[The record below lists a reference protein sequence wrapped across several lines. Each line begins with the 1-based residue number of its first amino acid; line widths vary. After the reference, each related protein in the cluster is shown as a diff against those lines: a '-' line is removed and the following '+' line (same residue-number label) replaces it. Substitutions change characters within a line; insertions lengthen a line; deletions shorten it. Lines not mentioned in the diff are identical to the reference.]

1 MDVKIKSYNCNSI
14 RRQIDIIRNI
24 LRDTDILMLQEIM
37 LYESDLS
44 LLDEINDDFCW
55 AASPSL
61 NISCDGRPKGGLA
74 IFWNKNLS
82 NYIQSKIFNSY
93 AMGITI
99 NSSNE
104 KYLILNLYLPC
115 DLRSDVSLHEYR
127 NSLAVIHDIIN
138 NEDFDSVI
146 IAGDLNADPQK
157 GRFSKL
163 I

>member
-14 RRQIDIIRNI
+14 RRQIDIIRDI

-74 IFWNKNLS
+74 IF
-82 NYIQSKIFNSY
+82 YR
-93 AMGITI
+93 ITFKVI
-99 NSSNE
+99 
-104 KYLILNLYLPC
+104 YLIVNLCYGL
-115 DLRSDVSLHEYR
+115 Y
-127 NSLAVIHDIIN
+127 N
-138 NEDFDSVI
+138 
-146 IAGDLNADPQK
+146 
-157 GRFSKL
+157 
-163 I
+163 